1 MCGLQVVVLA
11 TVYKAVLINYS
22 KSVIVIND
30 DGLFSCSDIGAI
42 AVDRMAVQ
50 CLYRCS

>member
-22 KSVIVIND
+22 VSLIVTDD
-30 DGLFSCSDIGAI
+30 DGLFSCSDIRAI
-42 AVDRMAVQ
+42 AVDRMAMQ
-50 CLYRCS
+50 SL